1 MGLKRI
7 NGRMYY
13 YRSVREGGRVRSRY
27 LGPADP
33 VTTLMVEA
41 IQAGLRE
48 RRERRRAAEVDRKAE
63 ARARRDLEA
72 EGRRRRAE
80 VVERG
85 GAVGGYG
92 EKVEAAIVAALG
104 SIGYRRH
111 NRGGW
116 RRARGMAGSVL
127 ERSRVRELVRL
138 AKEGDRL
145 ARAEISERAPYWF
158 RETVCEGHGDLDEVA
173 ETVMIDGALRSTSDG
188 YGRLH
193 KDAIEAR
200 MEEIRRRLAPP
211 FDSTPVEEL
220 LATRAA
226 LNWLHVHRVEQELI
240 HVWNAQAFDARN
252 ATALERLLSQASA
265 RYERSLLAVARARK
279 LSLAVVI
286 GQLNVAAPGSQVV
299 NQAKVEAA
307 SACRPGGP

>member
-1 MGLKRI
+1 
-7 NGRMYY
+7 MYY
-13 YRSVREGGRVRSRY
+13 YESVREGGRVRSRY

-41 IQAGLRE
+41 IQAGRRE

-63 ARARRDLEA
+63 ARAWRDMEA

-85 GAVGGYG
+85 GVVGGYG

-145 ARAEISERAPYWF
+145 AKAEISERAPYWL
-158 RETVCEGHGDLDEVA
+158 RETVCEGHGDLDED
-173 ETVMIDGALRSTSDG
+173 VMIDGALRSTSDG

-240 HVWNAQAFDARN
+240 HVWNAQAFDAKN

-286 GQLNVAAPGSQVV
+286 GQVNVAQAGSQQV